1 VEQLNWILEGQI
13 SIDSTNTVSR
23 LQFIELSEFHT
34 SVDLFPTSEMLEIF
48 DHCVSNIGMF
58 YPFPQHCNG
67 LLANMLLYHIDD
79 NISGVLKEEKKI
91 FCIYEEAK
99 ELVVMSYTF

>member
-1 VEQLNWILEGQI
+1 MEQLNWILEGQI
-13 SIDSTNTVSR
+13 SIEAVSR
-23 LQFIELSEFHT
+23 LRRIMLSEFHT

-67 LLANMLLYHIDD
+67 LVSML
-79 NISGVLKEEKKI
+79 
-91 FCIYEEAK
+91 
-99 ELVVMSYTF
+99 